1 MRKFISNNQNIHKIT
16 LKGIKYLF
24 ILDENGVGVQR
35 KDGKIP
41 SEKEVVQ
48 LTEYLFEEGWAN
60 RDDFE
65 ERESWKDNA

>member
-24 ILDENGVGVQR
+24 ILDENGVGVR
-35 KDGKIP
+35 REDDKKPEEG
-41 SEKEVVQ
+41 EVEA
-48 LTEYLFEEGWAN
+48 LTDYLFTEGWAN
-60 RDDFE
+60 KEDFE